1 MAQLESVCYE
11 YIVICPIGKVLEKT
25 NRAAILSM
33 LAAGIL
39 ENRTAKRQ
47 TEFVNM
53 IDEVI
58 RMHLRWFRTL
68 KRDTRTREGVLK
80 KLGPHQAQ
88 KARRLVLSLGRVWSM
103 RGSLFSA
110 CV

>member
-1 MAQLESVCYE
+1 MNTLW
-11 YIVICPIGKVLEKT
+11 IGKVLEKT

-39 ENRTAKRQ
+39 ENRTAKSQ